1 MTNYEEWMRV
11 CEAYARSLE
20 AELLFVNSDSFG
32 IETMDG
38 KLLHIYADE
47 LYEILKARREA

>member
-11 CEAYARSLE
+11 CEAYARSIE
-20 AELLFVNSDSFG
+20 AELLFVNSDNFG
-32 IETMDG
+32 ICTKDG

-47 LYEILKARREA
+47 LYEILKGRRGA